1 MLLLRLRGEVLMD
14 WDERR
19 DLDKGG
25 TVVAQLIHHLTI
37 SFKCCIL
44 FVMNVHAKLLTQAL
58 KLLEADASQ
67 STTGHDHVILIII
80 MRNYALN

>member
-1 MLLLRLRGEVLMD
+1 MD